1 MSTNAVS
8 SKETYSNG
16 KFVAGLFKFL
26 KYAVLVFACLI
37 VFIPLIVVF
46 LGSLKSN
53 TEFLSS
59 NVFALPTKVE
69 WNNYKTAFIDGKVL
83 LGLKNTAI
91 IIMISCTGTI
101 ITGTMTAYVLQRF
114 HTLFGKVLKTAFLLA
129 TLFPAISMQVTVYRI
144 MNSFHLVGT
153 MAASSG
159 CECVFM
165 GSCAATSAAYAAG
178 ITGCSGGCY
187 VHTEITASLGLFAG
201 DGLDLYRSTEEQIE
215 HELTVSH
222 LLPYSHYGTVTNFDG
237 ADLIYAAA
245 VSEQVIPFEGIR
257 ADFYSSS
264 ERILSV
270 CEKIL
275 EGRNDKNGERIAFR
289 ISGDGRRISA
299 YSEETGYV
307 FRDRLIMICCM
318 DMFDRGE
325 DCAVCGSVP
334 RALEQLAESCGR
346 KIISCGKN
354 ICDDESSPSS
364 QCLEARH
371 LASKQLF
378 MHDGIA
384 LAFNVLEVLR
394 RRKMTLKEAVSQ
406 LPKFAG
412 VNRYIPVDKPSE
424 LLERLSVSTGG
435 VLTDGDGGRVTV
447 RPVRTG
453 KGIMLNVESYAL
465 EAASELCD
473 FYSEVIK
480 RNAY

>member
-1 MSTNAVS
+1 
-8 SKETYSNG
+8 
-16 KFVAGLFKFL
+16 
-26 KYAVLVFACLI
+26 
-37 VFIPLIVVF
+37 
-46 LGSLKSN
+46 
-53 TEFLSS
+53 
-59 NVFALPTKVE
+59 
-69 WNNYKTAFIDGKVL
+69 
-83 LGLKNTAI
+83 
-91 IIMISCTGTI
+91 
-101 ITGTMTAYVLQRF
+101 
-114 HTLFGKVLKTAFLLA
+114 
-129 TLFPAISMQVTVYRI
+129 
-144 MNSFHLVGT
+144 
-153 MAASSG
+153 
-159 CECVFM
+159 
-165 GSCAATSAAYAAG
+165 
-178 ITGCSGGCY
+178 
-187 VHTEITASLGLFAG
+187 
-201 DGLDLYRSTEEQIE
+201 
-215 HELTVSH
+215 
-222 LLPYSHYGTVTNFDG
+222 
-237 ADLIYAAA
+237 
-245 VSEQVIPFEGIR
+245 
-257 ADFYSSS
+257 
-264 ERILSV
+264 
-270 CEKIL
+270 
-275 EGRNDKNGERIAFR
+275 
-289 ISGDGRRISA
+289 
-299 YSEETGYV
+299 
-307 FRDRLIMICCM
+307 MICCM

-346 KIISCGKN
+346 KMISCGKN

-384 LAFNVLEVLR
+384 L
-394 RRKMTLKEAVSQ
+394 SQ

>member
-1 MSTNAVS
+1 MSENILHFEENSRLVPSASGQLDTMGAAAAGAAVGAAMGGE
-8 SKETYSNG
+8 KG
-16 KFVAGLFKFL
+16 RICVAHSPSAGAASL
-26 KYAVLVFACLI
+26 AMAFAA
-37 VFIPLIVVF
+37 
-46 LGSLKSN
+46 G
-53 TEFLSS
+53 
-59 NVFALPTKVE
+59 
-69 WNNYKTAFIDGKVL
+69 
-83 LGLKNTAI
+83 
-91 IIMISCTGTI
+91 
-101 ITGTMTAYVLQRF
+101 
-114 HTLFGKVLKTAFLLA
+114 
-129 TLFPAISMQVTVYRI
+129 
-144 MNSFHLVGT
+144 
-153 MAASSG
+153 AASSG

-245 VSEQVIPFEGIR
+245 VSEQVMPFEGIR

-307 FRDRLIMICCM
+307 FRDRLVMICCM

-364 QCLEARH
+364 QCLEARR